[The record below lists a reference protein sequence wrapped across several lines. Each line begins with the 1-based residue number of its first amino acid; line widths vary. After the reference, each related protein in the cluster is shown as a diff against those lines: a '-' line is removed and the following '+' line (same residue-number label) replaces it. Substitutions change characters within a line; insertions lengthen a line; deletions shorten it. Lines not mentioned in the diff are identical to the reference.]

1 MQAFLIIIH
10 TIVSILLVVV
20 ILMQASQ
27 GGGLSGTFGSTTT
40 SALLGGRGA
49 GGAQMFK
56 DSEKGD
62 KEVNVERTEQALETK
77 PEIIAAGCPFCN
89 TMMTDGVKIKEKED
103 SVKVMDIAELIAN
116 AQDL

>member
-10 TIVSILLVVV
+10 TIVSVLLVAV

-49 GGAQMFK
+49 GTFLSKLTTYLAVIFLGLAVVISLISAPSAIELESILKQEAESQSITPGADLSLPTSLPIDN
-56 DSEKGD
+56 DS
-62 KEVNVERTEQALETK
+62 
-77 PEIIAAGCPFCN
+77 
-89 TMMTDGVKIKEKED
+89 
-103 SVKVMDIAELIAN
+103 AE
-116 AQDL
+116 

>member
-49 GGAQMFK
+49 GTFLSKMTTYLAVIFLGLAVVISLVSAPSAIEPESILKQEAESQSITPGA
-56 DSEKGD
+56 DLSLPTSVPIEDGS
-62 KEVNVERTEQALETK
+62 VE
-77 PEIIAAGCPFCN
+77 
-89 TMMTDGVKIKEKED
+89 
-103 SVKVMDIAELIAN
+103 
-116 AQDL
+116 

>member
-1 MQAFLIIIH
+1 MQGFLIIIH

-49 GGAQMFK
+49 GTFLSKLTTYLAVVFLGLAIVI
-56 DSEKGD
+56 SL
-62 KEVNVERTEQALETK
+62 VSA
-77 PEIIAAGCPFCN
+77 P
-89 TMMTDGVKIKEKED
+89 
-103 SVKVMDIAELIAN
+103 SSAELESILKQEAESQSITPG
-116 AQDL
+116 ADLSLPTSVPIEDGSVE